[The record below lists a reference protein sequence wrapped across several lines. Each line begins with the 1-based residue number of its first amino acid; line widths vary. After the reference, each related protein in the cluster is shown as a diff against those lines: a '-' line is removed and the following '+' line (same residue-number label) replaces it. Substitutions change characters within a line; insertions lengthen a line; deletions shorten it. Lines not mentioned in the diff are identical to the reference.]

1 MTCPGIQVEVDG
13 VRLFVVSE
21 GPEEAPPVLFSNS
34 LGTDLHAWDPQAKA
48 LAGTFRVVRYD
59 ARGHGRSDVPPG
71 PYTIDRLGADALG
84 VLDALGIDRAHVC
97 GISLG
102 GMVALWLAARHPERV
117 GRAVFAA
124 TAARIGSEAL
134 WEERARMVRAGGTGA
149 IRDLF
154 VARFFSPAFA
164 AGEPATVERFTE
176 ALLGMSAEGYAAS
189 CLALA
194 EADLRDAVG
203 GIRCPSLVVAGS
215 LDVATPVAEA
225 RWLHG
230 RIPGSQLL
238 VLEDAAHLCNVEAPE
253 RFSEAV
259 ARFLSAR

>member
-1 MTCPGIQVEVDG
+1 VTCPGIRVEVDG
-13 VRLFVVSE
+13 TGLFAVSQ
-21 GPEEAPPVLFSNS
+21 GPEDAPAVLFSNS
-34 LGTDLHAWDPQAKA
+34 LGTDVHAWEHQAEA

-59 ARGHGRSDVPPG
+59 ARGHGRSDAPPG
-71 PYTIDRLGADALG
+71 PYTIDRLGADAVG
-84 VLDALGIDRAHVC
+84 VLDALGIERAHVC

-124 TAARIGSEAL
+124 TAARIGSREL
-134 WEERARMVRAGGTGA
+134 WEERARAVRAGGTAA
-149 IRDLF
+149 IRDL
-154 VARFFSPAFA
+154 VVSRFFSPAFA
-164 AGEPATVERFTE
+164 AGQPRTVERFTE

-203 GIRCPSLVVAGS
+203 GIRCPSLVIVGD
-215 LDVATPVAEA
+215 LDVATPLAEA

-230 RIPGSQLL
+230 RIPGSGLL
-238 VLEDAAHLCNVEAPE
+238 VLEGAAHLCNVERPGP
-253 RFSEAV
+253 FTEALV
-259 ARFLSAR
+259 RFLSAP